1 MWKEISISLAW
12 LIFACQKNT
21 DFWEIAYTRVQ
32 LATFLRQRKRDVSSL
47 KRWQVIYSPAK
58 SRRVRISAHVLPT
71 GSFPNCLVS
80 RLTVCLRDERRVA
93 WNFRTHDYHWRNTF
107 TKCNGADALKN
118 DRSRT
123 GILFIARWT
132 LTTTSR
138 LNDAANPSREN
149 VENLRRKRAGYVGIS
164 WRVFTEMSRIISS
177 EYISSLLC
185 IF

>member
-1 MWKEISISLAW
+1 MWKEISVFLSL
-12 LIFACQKNT
+12 INICSSQK
-21 DFWEIAYTRVQ
+21 FR
-32 LATFLRQRKRDVSSL
+32 FLRDRVYKSTYSSWQRKRDVSSL

-58 SRRVRISAHVLPT
+58 SRRVRISAHVPPT

-93 WNFRTHDYHWRNTF
+93 WNFRTHDYHRRNTF

-138 LNDAANPSREN
+138 LNDAANLSREIFE
-149 VENLRRKRAGYVGIS
+149 ENAQDAGIS
-164 WRVFTEMSRIISS
+164 WRVFTEISRIIPSKC
-177 EYISSLLC
+177 ISSLPC

>member
-1 MWKEISISLAW
+1 M
-12 LIFACQKNT
+12 
-21 DFWEIAYTRVQ
+21 YMRVE
-32 LATFLRQRKRDVSSL
+32 LATSQRNLRQRKRDVSSL

-58 SRRVRISAHVLPT
+58 SRRVRVSAHVLPT

-93 WNFRTHDYHWRNTF
+93 WNFRTHDYHRRNTF

-123 GILFIARWT
+123 GILFIVRWT
-132 LTTTSR
+132 LTTTSK
-138 LNDAANPSREN
+138 LNDAANPWREIFEEN
-149 VENLRRKRAGYVGIS
+149 VQNMLESLDALSHWNIQDYHFDWNIFS
-164 WRVFTEMSRIISS
+164 H
-177 EYISSLLC
+177 LLC